1 MKEKWRYP
9 IIGALAGAA
18 NGLFGS
24 GGGLFLVPLL
34 TSWTGMEQK
43 RAFAT
48 SVAIIALLSPISLV
62 VFLFRGTLDLGTVW
76 PYLLGGAVG
85 GVIAGRLF
93 GGISVTL
100 LRRVFGALLLY
111 GGVRAVLLL

>member
-34 TSWTGMEQK
+34 TAWTGMEQK

-48 SVAIIALLSPISLV
+48 SVAIITLLSPISLV
-62 VFLFRGTLDLGTVW
+62 VFFLRGTLDLGAVW
-76 PYLLGGAVG
+76 PYLLGGAAG
-85 GVIAGRLF
+85 GVIAGRVF
-93 GGISVTL
+93 GGISVTV